1 MEEAESP
8 QLRAEDLTRRV
19 LIVNFT
25 AIHVSFVVNSSH
37 LALIGQL
44 VPDDFQC
51 ASELIWQCQLNLTHA
66 PL

>member
-1 MEEAESP
+1 MEEAEDT

-25 AIHVSFVVNSSH
+25 AILVSIVVIWSD
-37 LALIGQL
+37 LALTQL

-51 ASELIWQCQLNLTHA
+51 ASEFVWQCQLNLTHA